1 LVKQAEAE
9 EVFMSTVA
17 PEKAAYLLEHDWE
30 QEPRRLQLL
39 EEHADPTSLRRLEA
53 TGVGKAWNCLEIG
66 AGRGSIARWL
76 GKHVGPSGHVV
87 ALDLDTSLLADLDE
101 PNIDVVE
108 GDILDIDLPESSF
121 DLIHARLVLMHI
133 PERRRALDRIV
144 SLLRPGGHLV
154 LEELDWMA
162 ILTDPQPERIALF
175 QAFRAA
181 LPTIDFECGRT
192 LLRELDQAGFIDTR
206 ADFRVDV
213 VEGATPLAQWEQ
225 LSVKALTDQV
235 LGAGTATAEQI
246 DAHLARLADP
256 DYRGHGWAWIGARG
270 RRHAVADRH
279 WSDALAIAA

>member
-1 LVKQAEAE
+1 MGITVSAKAE
-9 EVFMSTVA
+9 
-17 PEKAAYLLEHDWE
+17 YLLEHDWE

-39 EEHADPTSLRRLEA
+39 EEHADATSVQRIEA
-53 TGVGKAWNCLEIG
+53 TGIDSGWNCLEIG

-76 GKHVGPSGHVV
+76 GERVGPHGSVV
-87 ALDLDTSLLADLDE
+87 ALDLDTSLLTDLDE
-101 PNIDVVE
+101 PNVEVVE
-108 GDILDIDLPESSF
+108 GDLLDIDLPEGSF

-133 PERRRALDRIV
+133 PERRRALERIWA
-144 SLLRPGGHLV
+144 LLRPGGAVV

-162 ILTDPQPERIALF
+162 LLTDPDPDRIAI
-175 QAFRAA
+175 FRAFHDA
-181 LPTIDFECGRT
+181 LPTIDFECGRA
-192 LLRELDQAGFIDTR
+192 LLRELNAAGFVDTT

-246 DAHLARLADP
+246 DAHIARLADP

-270 RRHAVADRH
+270 RSAAAADLAELDGLAVA
-279 WSDALAIAA
+279 A